1 MLCNRV
7 LCRHRF
13 RRSLALPQA
22 RIKDGR
28 SWRIGT
34 AADVAWIER
43 AVDFSTRTITQVP
56 PGFAAYC
63 RLELPDLRYAP
74 PDQAAAAQAAHD
86 QGVVDVLGAAP
97 GSHSWWLGYLE
108 YGIGVDL
115 VFDDAPRTSLFGW
128 DFVLVQAGPQQALGW
143 RAHSTGAT
151 AWKGALPDLI
161 FPADRAWMLFTSWD
175 DVWSGIGGSEDL
187 IGSFERDPR
196 LGPRVRLLT
205 L

>member
-1 MLCNRV
+1 M
-7 LCRHRF
+7 
-13 RRSLALPQA
+13 PQA

-43 AVDFSTRTITQVP
+43 AVDFSTPALTQVP

-63 RLELPDLRYAP
+63 RLELPDLRYAR
-74 PDQAAAAQAAHD
+74 PDEAAAAQAAHD
-86 QGVVDVLGAAP
+86 EAVVDVLRAAS

-108 YGIGVDL
+108 YGTGVDL
-115 VFDDAPRTSLFGW
+115 VFDDAPRASLFGW
-128 DFVLVQAGPQQALGW
+128 DFVLVQAGPEQALRW
-143 RAHSTGAT
+143 RSHSTRPT
-151 AWKGALPDLI
+151 AWKGDLPDLI
-161 FPADRAWMLFTSWD
+161 FPTDRAWMLFTSWD
-175 DVWSGIGGSEDL
+175 DFWSAIGGSEDL

>member
-1 MLCNRV
+1 MAFCA
-7 LCRHRF
+7 RHRF
-13 RRSLALPQA
+13 RRGLALRQA

-28 SWRIGT
+28 SWRIGS
-34 AADVAWIER
+34 AAEVAWIEG
-43 AVDFSTRTITQVP
+43 AVDFSAPTVTEVP

-63 RLELPDLRYAP
+63 RLELPDLRYARR
-74 PDQAAAAQAAHD
+74 DEAAAAQAAHD
-86 QGVVDVLGAAP
+86 EAVVDVLRAAP

-108 YGIGVDL
+108 YGTGVDL

-128 DFVLVQAGPQQALGW
+128 DFVLVQAGPKQALRW
-143 RAHSTGAT
+143 RSHPGGPT

-161 FPADRAWMLFTSWD
+161 SPADRAWMLFTSWD
-175 DVWSGIGGSEDL
+175 DFWSGIGGSEDL

-196 LGPRVRLLT
+196 LGPRVRMLT